1 VLFRL
6 GREVQNGLYLICAA
20 VAAVLEHARQEW
32 QAGYRRLQAA
42 AGDAALYRRLLRQVE
57 AVTDELR
64 RRVGQTFTLAELA
77 DAYEGVD
84 AWGWEVLAQVSGPAD
99 LGHATTVKDAAFHL
113 YSRGAVDYA
122 P

>member
-1 VLFRL
+1 
-6 GREVQNGLYLICAA
+6 

-32 QAGYRRLQAA
+32 QEGHRRLQAL
-42 AGDAALYRRLLRQVE
+42 AGDARLYRRLLHQVD
-57 AVTDELR
+57 AVTNELR

-77 DAYEGVD
+77 DAYAGVD
-84 AWGWEVLAQVSGPAD
+84 AWGWEVLARVSGPGD
-99 LGHATTVKDAAFHL
+99 LTHAATVEDAAFHL

>member
-1 VLFRL
+1 M
-6 GREVQNGLYLICAA
+6 
-20 VAAVLEHARQEW
+20 AAVLEHARQEW
-32 QAGYRRLQAA
+32 QEGHRRLQALS
-42 AGDAALYRRLLRQVE
+42 GDAGLYRRLLHQVD

-77 DAYEGVD
+77 DAYAGVD
-84 AWGWEVLAQVSGPAD
+84 AWGWEVLARKSGPAD
-99 LGHATTVKDAAFHL
+99 LAHAAMVEDAAFYL

>member
-1 VLFRL
+1 MESRGNLRSA
-6 GREVQNGLYLICAA
+6 E

-32 QAGYRRLQAA
+32 QEGHRRLEAL
-42 AGDAALYRRLLRQVE
+42 AGNPALYRRLLGQLE

-77 DAYEGVD
+77 EAYGTAD
-84 AWGWEVLAQVSGPAD
+84 AWGLEVLAEYSRPAD
-99 LGHATTVKDAAFHL
+99 LAHAVTVGDAAFHL

>member
-1 VLFRL
+1 
-6 GREVQNGLYLICAA
+6 

-32 QAGYRRLQAA
+32 QAGHRRLQAL
-42 AGDAALYRRLLRQVE
+42 AGDPGLYRRLLGHVD

-77 DAYEGVD
+77 EAYAGVD
-84 AWGWEVLAQVSGPAD
+84 VWGWEVLARVSGPAD
-99 LGHATTVKDAAFHL
+99 LTHAATVEDAAFHV

>member
-1 VLFRL
+1 
-6 GREVQNGLYLICAA
+6 

-32 QAGYRRLQAA
+32 EQGHRRLEAL
-42 AGDAALYRRLLRQVE
+42 AGDAALYRRLLGQVD
-57 AVTDELR
+57 AVTTELR

-77 DAYEGVD
+77 AAYAGADV
-84 AWGWEVLAQVSGPAD
+84 WGWEVLASGSRAPD
-99 LGHATTVKDAAFHL
+99 LAHVATVEEAAFHL

>member
-1 VLFRL
+1 
-6 GREVQNGLYLICAA
+6 

-32 QAGYRRLQAA
+32 QDGYRRLEALA
-42 AGDAALYRRLLRQVE
+42 NDARLYRRLLRQVD

-77 DAYEGVD
+77 DAYAGVEV
-84 AWGWEVLAQVSGPAD
+84 WGWEVLGRGPASAD
-99 LGHATTVKDAAFHL
+99 LAHAATVQDAAFHL